1 MNNTLLHKDASQLV
15 GQILREALTKN
26 VVRRF
31 SFHPAKPVVWI
42 LFRHSVHQ
50 PFFAT
55 FCDPSLSFFC
65 RAQLVCMPSR
75 HAVKQRKIGRTAAF
89 CFSTIGLMIGDV
101 WLDSRFRATSF
112 FKLGEEECPV
122 QSVMQYAAEVASFEC

>member
-1 MNNTLLHKDASQLV
+1 
-15 GQILREALTKN
+15 
-26 VVRRF
+26 
-31 SFHPAKPVVWI
+31 
-42 LFRHSVHQ
+42 
-50 PFFAT
+50 
-55 FCDPSLSFFC
+55 
-65 RAQLVCMPSR
+65 MPSR

-122 QSVMQYAAEVASFEC
+122 QSVMSVMQYAAEVAFQIQLHLNVELLLSLSSQQF